1 MTAITSS
8 SETACY
14 YKYIHKLKQIMT
26 LTKGRQAQALINSY
40 DVETQDDLVQVYK
53 LEMKDVTDSVVIKA
67 VQNELG
73 I

>member
-1 MTAITSS
+1 
-8 SETACY
+8 
-14 YKYIHKLKQIMT
+14 MT
-26 LTKGRQAQALINSY
+26 LTQGRQAQALINIINSY

-67 VQNELG
+67 VQDELG

>member
-1 MTAITSS
+1 
-8 SETACY
+8 
-14 YKYIHKLKQIMT
+14 MT
-26 LTKGRQAQALINSY
+26 LTQGRQAQALINSY